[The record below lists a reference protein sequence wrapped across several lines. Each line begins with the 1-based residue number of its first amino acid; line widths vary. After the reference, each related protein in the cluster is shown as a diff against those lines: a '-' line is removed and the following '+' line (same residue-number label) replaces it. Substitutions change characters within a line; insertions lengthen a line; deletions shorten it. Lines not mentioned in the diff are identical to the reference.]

1 MASAIVAA
9 RAALGR
15 WFRGLAR
22 IRYRL
27 LLINVIV
34 AAVPVFGMAFAEMH
48 ERQLLAAL
56 ERDMIHQSELVRAMV
71 RTSDETRSVEAAL
84 VIAARDTRTRIRIL
98 DAHGAVTADSHR
110 GGPPEGAE
118 RPVPYLVSGESPT
131 SEATPQPAQR
141 VFGDI
146 CAASVRKPS

>member
-1 MASAIVAA
+1 MASVIAAA
-9 RAALGR
+9 RARVVR
-15 WFRGLAR
+15 WVRHLAR

-34 AAVPVFGMAFAEMH
+34 AAVPVFGIAFAEMH

-56 ERDMIHQSELVRAMV
+56 ERDMIHQAELVRAVV
-71 RTSDETRSVEAAL
+71 RTSDRETRSVEAAL

-98 DAHGAVTADSHR
+98 DDHGAVIADSHR

-118 RPVPYLVSGESPT
+118 RPVPYLGGGESPT
-131 SEATPQPAQR
+131 HVAEIPRPVALAERT
-141 VFGDI
+141 
-146 CAASVRKPS
+146 